1 MTNIRFFIILLILS
15 GEWLFTACG
24 DETPGTTKP
33 NEQSPVTPQPDPE
46 NPTTYET
53 SRLWTEFLNAG
64 QTGTESTLLDF
75 HTQVINTERN
85 QSPTSVIKS
94 STLKTMVLFPMM
106 GKAIVKH

>member
-75 HTQVINTERN
+75 SYAGYKHGE
-85 QSPTSVIKS
+85 KS
-94 STLKTMVLFPMM
+94 IPDVSYKIFNIEVLFPMM